1 VPYPY
6 IHQVTGWP
14 NFFWDHKRL
23 EQLLAA
29 VRHQQGRF
37 LGRMEHLGFNLRAE
51 AQLKT
56 ATLEILKSSEIEGE
70 LLHPEQV
77 RSSVARRLGMDV
89 AGLIQA
95 DRHVEGIVEMM
106 MDATQQFETALTK
119 ERLFDWHAALFP
131 TGRSGMSK
139 IVVAGWRDDKSGPMQ
154 VVSGPMGRER
164 VHFEAPAANR
174 LEVEMAAFLDWFNS
188 EWNIDPVLKAAV
200 AHLWFVTI
208 HPLDDGNGRIARAI
222 ADLQLARADGSS
234 QRFYSMSAQIQKE
247 RKAYYEIL
255 ERTQQG
261 ELDITAW
268 LDWFLNCL
276 DRALQATD
284 ETIGVVLSKA
294 AFWDAYKEEEFN
306 DRQRLMLNK
315 LLDGF
320 DGKLNTSKWAKIA
333 KCSQDTALRDIQD
346 LINRN
351 VLVKEELGGRST
363 SYALF
368 RF

>member
-1 VPYPY
+1 
-6 IHQVTGWP
+6 
-14 NFFWDHKRL
+14 
-23 EQLLAA
+23 
-29 VRHQQGRF
+29 
-37 LGRMEHLGFNLRAE
+37 
-51 AQLKT
+51 
-56 ATLEILKSSEIEGE
+56 
-70 LLHPEQV
+70 
-77 RSSVARRLGMDV
+77 MDI

-164 VHFEAPAANR
+164 VHFEAPTANR
-174 LEVEMAAFLDWFNS
+174 LEAEMIAFLDWFNN

-208 HPLDDGNGRIARAI
+208 HPFDDGNGRIARAI
-222 ADLQLARADGSS
+222 ADLQLARADGSQ

-284 ETIGVVLSKA
+284 ETIGVVLRKA
-294 AFWDAYKEEEFN
+294 AFWDANKDQQFN
-306 DRQRLMLNK
+306 DRQNVMLNK

-320 DGKLNTSKWAKIA
+320 DGKFNTSKWAKIA

-346 LINRN
+346 LINRKI
-351 VLVKEELGGRST
+351 LEKEDLGGRST
-363 SYALF
+363 SYVLLNK
-368 RF
+368 